1 MTEIADRDKTTG
13 VVEKRP
19 NLVFFIVLLVV
30 FAILVSLG
38 SWQLR
43 RLEWKEGLIETIE
56 QRIRQ
61 DPAELET
68 VLATWR
74 DTGDV
79 EYYPVRLTGSFRHDR
94 EQHFLATHKGQ
105 SGWYLYT
112 PLEMADGTVVIVN
125 RGFVP
130 FDFKDASERP
140 WNPVDGK
147 VSISG
152 LARNPLF
159 EKPGWV
165 VPENTPADTTWYWKD
180 FAGMAETMGVE
191 GDRLA
196 PFFVDVSMAENQLA
210 SGPIPGV
217 TRIALPNSH
226 LEYAVTWFGLAA
238 ALLVTAAFVVWRGLR
253 RPKPSK

>member
-1 MTEIADRDKTTG
+1 MADIADRNKATG
-13 VVEKRP
+13 VRERRP
-19 NLVFFIVLLVV
+19 NLVFFIVLLVM

-43 RLEWKEGLIETIE
+43 RLEWKQGLIETIE

-61 DPAELET
+61 DPADLET

-79 EYYPVRLTGSFRHDR
+79 EYYPVRLTGSFRHDG

-112 PLEMADGTVVIVN
+112 PLERADGAVVIVN

-130 FDFKDASERP
+130 FDFKNASARP
-140 WNPVDGK
+140 WKPVEGA

-165 VPENTPADTTWYWKD
+165 VPDNTPTDTTWYWKD

-191 GDRLA
+191 GDRLV
-196 PFFVDVSMAENQLA
+196 PFFVDVSTAQNQPA

-217 TRIALPNSH
+217 TRISLPNSH

-238 ALLVTAAFVVWRGLR
+238 ALLVTAALVVWRGLR
-253 RPKPSK
+253 LPNSVK